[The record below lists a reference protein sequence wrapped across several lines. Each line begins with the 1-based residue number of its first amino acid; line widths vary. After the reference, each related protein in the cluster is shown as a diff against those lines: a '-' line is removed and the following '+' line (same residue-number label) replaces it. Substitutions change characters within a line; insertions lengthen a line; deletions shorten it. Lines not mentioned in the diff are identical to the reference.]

1 MKVNKF
7 DQTFCYNLED
17 IYGQRTFKYSVN
29 DYMESYE
36 MKEIIKERDLGGNF
50 WLSKIINYYIC
61 L

>member
-7 DQTFCYNLED
+7 DRTFGYYLED

-36 MKEIIKERDLGGNF
+36 MKEIIKERDFGGNF
-50 WLSKIINYYIC
+50 WLAK
-61 L
+61 